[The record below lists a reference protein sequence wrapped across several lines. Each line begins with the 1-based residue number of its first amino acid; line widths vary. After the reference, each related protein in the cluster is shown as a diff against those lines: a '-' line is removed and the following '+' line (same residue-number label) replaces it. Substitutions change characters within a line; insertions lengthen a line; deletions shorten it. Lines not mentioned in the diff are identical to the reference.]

1 MQDTRQTFFRLFL
14 SFILAYVALCA
25 NGQFNQKGLVKEY
38 NRRNQKT
45 VYSAP
50 VEIQT
55 KGAGSTVSGSDGRFT
70 LNFNTAHVGD
80 TISSFSIHPANG
92 DYTLFNTQK
101 ISDWVLTSNREME
114 VMVCKKS
121 IIDDIEQRYTQNYI
135 NSLTTRYNKQ
145 VNSLKKQLEQER
157 TDREAITTE
166 LEKVKQQYT
175 IDSLEILANAIVFS
189 HVDESELDSLEICW
203 RESILRGDN
212 EEAVRIGNEMDLN
225 AVTKNRLD
233 NLEKSLNQTR
243 EFLDKTRQTANV
255 LEQHISNLENK
266 ARDGNISFPTRNY
279 GITNREYYESLA
291 ALYRKLFN
299 LYSNTIRCSSQ
310 SLDDIRH
317 KYALSLY
324 KYAYVCQREYGN
336 TILTQNYTY
345 GYTSLGIEM
354 LKESADLGNYEALV
368 AISCLNSLDYDTRYH
383 YTKRARKLYD
393 NENTQSYDWNLID
406 FLEVV
411 DGDSLYFHI
420 LDAESD
426 IQKYGPNSVVLCIAN
441 IANSMR
447 EKYVVPSCV
456 LHNGVKFNVRV
467 LGYGSLSQRYMGIF
481 NTGLACPYIF
491 PKSINKPSREFQLD
505 VKEIAISNGIRELGN
520 YCLPD
525 SIRKLTLPAS
535 VNAISHSAI
544 PSHKGVD
551 IVLKRK
557 SNYIIEDGILY
568 SKDKQNIIAF
578 LSSDIKTI
586 KVNDE
591 FRFSD
596 DFFQALGPISF
607 PDSLKRFVVSEKN
620 PYYKN
625 FCGILIDKGKDSIL
639 LIPKSIDWIPIHKSM
654 IRYDKNQGQDRLY
667 SKHFN
672 KHITGVP
679 YFPLKDYT
687 FNIDTLHAS
696 IDVNHILNL
705 LLSVYIQ
712 EHKYHNVR
720 IINKGHIDVIEDYLP
735 HVLSQVGKVN
745 LVFWGSKLVREDCLR
760 CQHMGLQV
768 LEYLH
773 NNFQKPYQNDEDGV
787 PPFFNLLQQ
796 RDSLGFTHYRDYNL
810 QVKMN
815 LEKALLFDQE
825 ENYETSLAV
834 VCYNLGEFDK
844 AIEYADNAM
853 RKDPTNKYPI
863 VTKSYSLFEKGEYT
877 AAMECISDYIKSNE
891 SNTGYSVR
899 AYIEALLGMPKEA
912 IEDYSKAISLNS
924 IYYFGYLRR
933 GDAYLLL
940 GDTLAAKEDY
950 LIASQDI
957 SLSYNSCNYFA
968 YLMLGQKEKAIETIN
983 KAISTRPYNPGIYY
997 DTACL
1002 YGRMH
1007 EPQKSLEYLKLAL
1020 EKGFRRFQLIK
1031 LDDDLKEVREL
1042 PKYQEIIKKYNALY

>member
-38 NRRNQKT
+38 NRRSQKT

-80 TISSFSIHPANG
+80 TISSFSIHPAND

-101 ISDWVLTSNREME
+101 ISDWILTSNREME

-157 TDREAITTE
+157 TDREAITAE

-291 ALYRKLFN
+291 ALYRKPFN

-317 KYALSLY
+317 KYAHSLY
-324 KYAYVCQREYGN
+324 KYAYACQREYS
-336 TILTQNYTY
+336 TTVLLQNYIT
-345 GYTSLGIEM
+345 GYTASGIEI

-368 AISCLNSLDYDTRYH
+368 ALSCMDSLDYDTRY
-383 YTKRARKLYD
+383 YYIKRARKLYD
-393 NENTQSYDWNLID
+393 NKDTQSYDWKMID

-420 LDAESD
+420 LDADSE
-426 IQKYGPNSVVLCIAN
+426 IQKYGPNAVVLCTTIL
-441 IANSMR
+441 ANSMKG
-447 EKYVVPSCV
+447 KYIVPSSV
-456 LHNGVKFNVRV
+456 LHNGIRYNIKV
-467 LGYGSLSQRYMGIF
+467 LGYGSVSNHYMNYYNIELGF
-481 NTGLACPYIF
+481 PYIL
-491 PKSINKPSREFQLD
+491 PKSINKPSRD
-505 VKEIAISNGIRELGN
+505 YKVNIKEIIISNGIQELGS
-520 YCLPD
+520 CSLPD
-525 SIRKLTLPAS
+525 SIKKLTLPAS
-535 VNAISHSAI
+535 VNAINHSAI

-568 SKDKQNIIAF
+568 SKDKQSIIAF

-586 KVNDE
+586 KVNE
-591 FRFSD
+591 EMRFSD
-596 DFFQALGPISF
+596 DNFQSLGRSSF

-620 PYYKN
+620 PYYKTL
-625 FCGILIDKGKDSIL
+625 CGILIDKDKDSIL

-654 IRYDKNQGQDRLY
+654 ISYKYNYEPDRLF
-667 SKHFN
+667 SKQPN

-687 FNIDTLHAS
+687 FNIDSLSVS
-696 IDVNHILNL
+696 IDVNHIFNL

-712 EHKYHNVR
+712 EHKFHNVR

-735 HVLSQVGKVN
+735 HVLSQVSKVN
-745 LVFWGSKLVREDCLR
+745 LVFWGRKLVREDCLR
-760 CQHMGLQV
+760 CQRMGLQV

-787 PPFFNLLQQ
+787 PPLFNLLQQ

-825 ENYETSLAV
+825 ENYEEQLARI
-834 VCYNLGEFDK
+834 CYNLGEFDK
-844 AIEYADNAM
+844 SIFYADEAVK
-853 RKDPTNKYPI
+853 KDSTNKYPLVI
-863 VTKSYSLFEKGEYT
+863 KGFSLFEKTYFSQ
-877 AAMECISDYIKSNE
+877 AINSISCYINSGGNA
-891 SNTGYSVR
+891 YADR
-899 AYIEALLGMPKEA
+899 AFLEHLLGMTEKAKQDYTMA
-912 IEDYSKAISLNS
+912 IN
-924 IYYFGYLRR
+924 
-933 GDAYLLL
+933 
-940 GDTLAAKEDY
+940 
-950 LIASQDI
+950 
-957 SLSYNSCNYFA
+957 LSYSNYFA
-968 YLMLGQKEKAIETIN
+968 YRGRGDANMLLGDSIAAHKDYVEASKEIGITTTSQNKYYATLMLGAKTEATDIIN
-983 KAISTRPYNPGIYY
+983 KSINTYPNEPRFYY
-997 DTACL
+997 DAACL
-1002 YGRMH
+1002 YARMH
-1007 EPQKSLEYLKLAL
+1007 EQQKSLEYLKLAL
-1020 EKGFRRFQLIK
+1020 EKGFRRFQYIK
-1031 LDDDLKEVREL
+1031 LDDDLIDVRKL
-1042 PKYQEIIKKYNALY
+1042 PEYQEIMKQYNL